1 MEVASA
7 TLADASSRT
16 CACGANSIPI
26 AVNSSL
32 LSYEAILVLYRYV
45 VDGVDD
51 APRGEARASSGAS
64 LLHCD
69 QRDA

>member
-1 MEVASA
+1 MPRHAPARGV
-7 TLADASSRT
+7 RT
-16 CACGANSIPI
+16 
-26 AVNSSL
+26 VYLLLRTVYL
-32 LSYEAILVLYRYV
+32 LSYEATLVLYRYV

-64 LLHCD
+64 LLHCG